1 MSADHYSSHSH
12 ADNNAPHHHA
22 GHAHRTYGWAMLLTL
37 GFAFVEATTGILSG
51 SLALLSDAGHMLT
64 DSFSLMLAGLAA
76 WFAQKPPSE
85 KHSYGLA
92 RLEIL
97 AALANS
103 LFMLGIVGWIVYEAY
118 QRFIHPPQVNGQ
130 AVIVVAIIGL
140 CINLGVGWLLT
151 RKQNGHSEDSLNRRA
166 ALLHVI
172 GDALGSVAALT
183 AGIVIL
189 LTGWLP
195 IDPILSVVVAL
206 LILIST
212 LNLLRETIHVLM
224 EGVPLNIRLNLV
236 ATNLAAIKGISS
248 VHDLH
253 IWTLASGQIA
263 LSAHLEIVELNA
275 WPRILHD
282 ARTLLSGSFG
292 IGHVTLQPEAAPA
305 QFTQHHPP
313 HE

>member
-1 MSADHYSSHSH
+1 MSQNHLSHSH
-12 ADNNAPHHHA
+12 ADDNAPHQHHS
-22 GHAHRTYGWAMLLTL
+22 HAHHSYGWAMLLTL
-37 GFAFVEATTGILSG
+37 GFAFVEAATGILSG

-64 DSFSLMLAGLAA
+64 DSLSLLLAGLAA

-85 KHSYGLA
+85 RHSYGLA

-97 AALANS
+97 AALTNS
-103 LFMLGIVGWIVYEAY
+103 LFMLGIVGFIIHEAY
-118 QRFIHPPQVNGQ
+118 SRFQNPPPVNGQ
-130 AVIVVAIIGL
+130 AVIIVAFIGL
-140 CINLGVGWLLT
+140 LINLGVGWLLT
-151 RKQNGHSEDSLNRRA
+151 RGEDSLNRRA

-183 AGIVIL
+183 AGIVIS

-206 LILIST
+206 LILLST

-224 EGVPLNIRLNLV
+224 EGVPRHIKLNLV
-236 ATNLAAIKGISS
+236 GEKLAGLAGVSS

-253 IWTLASGQIA
+253 IWTLSSGQIA
-263 LSAHLEIVELNA
+263 ISAHLEISDLTL
-275 WPRILHD
+275 WPRILND
-282 ARTLLSGSFG
+282 ARTLLTKDFG
-292 IGHVTLQPEAAPA
+292 IGHVTLQPEVLAAQPIG
-305 QFTQHHPP
+305 FHTS